1 MSIGSV
7 SAIGAASLTGVA
19 GQSMRSPLSSDWPTN
34 ILANQPSAGPAGTGA
49 GVASQ
54 SQVREKFDA
63 FVGQSFY
70 GQLLHEMHK
79 TVAKTPYFN
88 GGQAE
93 EAFQGQLDQVL
104 SEKMSQANASQFTG
118 KMFDLFNAQMQAA
131 NRR

>member
-7 SAIGAASLTGVA
+7 SSLGAAGLAESRANHSLAAQQRLVNDY
-19 GQSMRSPLSSDWPTN
+19 LST
-34 ILANQPSAGPAGTGA
+34 QPPSGAPGTGA
-49 GVASQ
+49 TGLDQ
-54 SQVREKFDA
+54 GQVREKFDA

-79 TVAKTPYFN
+79 TVGKAHYFN
-88 GGQAE
+88 GGRGE

-104 SEKMSQANASQFTG
+104 AEKMSQANAHQFTG
-118 KMFDLFNAQMQAA
+118 PMFDLFNAEIQSA

>member
-1 MSIGSV
+1 MSIGSI
-7 SAIGAASLTGVA
+7 SSMNAAGLAQSRANHSLAATQRLADQYLSMQPPTGA
-19 GQSMRSPLSSDWPTN
+19 P
-34 ILANQPSAGPAGTGA
+34 GTGA
-49 GVASQ
+49 QLADQ

-63 FVGQSFY
+63 FVGESFY

-79 TVAKTPYFN
+79 TVGKTAYFN
-88 GGQAE
+88 GGRAE

-118 KMFDLFNAQMQAA
+118 QMFDLFNAQMQAA